1 MEQGTKRIMFAGV
14 GGQGIILATR
24 VLAEGLIAAGYD
36 VKSSEVHGMAQ
47 RGGSVVTQLSYG
59 KKVYSPLVG
68 AGAVDVLVTL
78 EKLEALRYVHF
89 LKRNGILLVNERE
102 IPSLPVLTGK
112 VSYPEDIAE
121 RLAQYPVSLHFLDA
135 DCEAEKLGNLK
146 VMNIVL
152 LGGLVKLAGLEQVVD
167 WPEIISGAV
176 KPQYREI
183 NAQAFRVGLA
193 LV

>member
-1 MEQGTKRIMFAGV
+1 MGRDTRRIMFAGV

-47 RGGSVVTQLSYG
+47 RGGSVVTQLSFG
-59 KKVYSPLVG
+59 TKVYSPLVG
-68 AGAVDVLVTL
+68 AGAVDILVSM
-78 EKLEALRYVHF
+78 ERLEALRYVHF
-89 LKRNGILLVNERE
+89 LKRNGTLLVNLKK
-102 IPSLPVLTGK
+102 IPSLPVLTGS
-112 VSYPEDIAE
+112 VAYPEDLVD
-121 RLAQYPVSLHFLDA
+121 RLKAYPVSLYLVDA
-135 DCEAEKLGNLK
+135 DREAEKLGNIR

-152 LGGLVKLAGLEQVVD
+152 LGGLVKLAGLEGVVD
-167 WPEIISGAV
+167 WPEVIARSV

-183 NAQAFRVGLA
+183 NVRAFEAGKR